1 MNELTD
7 THASGNGSPA
17 GSILRVEIKKKF
29 YADEQILG
37 EIEFSLGPGESM
49 AIVGPSGIGKSTLLR
64 LISGLDTDYEGT
76 ISSPGNVSVV
86 FQEPTLFP
94 WISCLQ
100 NLTESCEISE
110 EQALNWLHR
119 VDLLKC
125 AELFPDQMSLGQQRR
140 LSLARAF
147 GISPKLLLL
156 DEAFVSLDPAIYR
169 DMIQLFKSLKSETQ
183 VATLMITHDIAEA
196 HELADN
202 VYRLSGAPARLL
214 KT

>member
-1 MNELTD
+1 MNERTN
-7 THASGNGSPA
+7 TPEFGNGSRWE
-17 GSILRVEIKKKF
+17 SILRVEIQKKF
-29 YADEQILG
+29 YVDEQILG
-37 EIEFSLGPGESM
+37 EIEFSLGAGESM

-64 LISGLDTDYEGT
+64 LIAGLDTDFEGT
-76 ISSPGNVSVV
+76 ISPPDNVSMV

-100 NLTESCEISE
+100 NLTEACEISK
-110 EQALNWLHR
+110 EQALNWLGR

-125 AELFPDQMSLGQQRR
+125 ADLFPDQMSLGQQRR
-140 LSLARAF
+140 LALARAF
-147 GISPKLLLL
+147 GMSPKLLLL

-196 HELADN
+196 HEIADS
-202 VYRLSGAPARLL
+202 VYTLSGSPARLL

>member
-1 MNELTD
+1 MSDLVD
-7 THASGNGSPA
+7 TRALGNGSPT
-17 GSILRVEIKKKF
+17 GSILRVEIQEKF
-29 YADEQILG
+29 YGDEQVLG
-37 EIEFSLGPGESM
+37 DIEFSLGVGESM

-76 ISSPGNVSVV
+76 ISPPDNVSMV

-100 NLTESCEISE
+100 NLTE
-110 EQALNWLHR
+110 A
-119 VDLLKC
+119 C
-125 AELFPDQMSLGQQRR
+125 ADLFPDQMSLGQQRR
-140 LSLARAF
+140 LALARAF
-147 GISPKLLLL
+147 GMSPKLLLL

-196 HELADN
+196 HELAEN

>member
-7 THASGNGSPA
+7 THVSGNGSPA
-17 GSILRVEIKKKF
+17 GSILHVEIQKKF

-37 EIEFSLGPGESM
+37 EIEFSLGAGESM

-76 ISSPGNVSVV
+76 ISPPDSVSMV

-100 NLTESCEISE
+100 NLTEACEFSE

-119 VDLLKC
+119 VDLSKC
-125 AELFPDQMSLGQQRR
+125 ADLFPDQMSLGQQRR
-140 LSLARAF
+140 LALARAF

-169 DMIQLFKSLKSETQ
+169 DMIHLFKSLKSETQ

-196 HELADN
+196 HELAN
-202 VYRLSGAPARLL
+202 TVHRLSGAPAQLL

>member
-17 GSILRVEIKKKF
+17 GSILHVEIQKKF
-29 YADEQILG
+29 YAGEQILG
-37 EIEFSLGPGESM
+37 KIEFSLGAGESM

-76 ISSPGNVSVV
+76 ISPPDSVSMV

-100 NLTESCEISE
+100 NLTEACEISE

-125 AELFPDQMSLGQQRR
+125 ADLFPNQMSLGQQRR

-147 GISPKLLLL
+147 GLSPKLLLL

-169 DMIQLFKSLKSETQ
+169 DMIQLFKSLRSETQ
-183 VATLMITHDIAEA
+183 VATLMIKHDSAEA

-202 VYRLSGAPARLL
+202 VYRLSGAPAQLL

>member
-17 GSILRVEIKKKF
+17 GSILHVEIQKKL

-37 EIEFSLGPGESM
+37 EIEFSLGAGESM

-64 LISGLDTDYEGT
+64 LISGLDTNYEGT
-76 ISSPGNVSVV
+76 ISTPDGVSMV

-100 NLTESCEISE
+100 NLTEACEISE
-110 EQALNWLHR
+110 EQALNWLRR

-125 AELFPDQMSLGQQRR
+125 ADLFPDQMSLGQQRR
-140 LSLARAF
+140 LALARAF

-169 DMIQLFKSLKSETQ
+169 DMIHLFKSLKSETQ

-196 HELADN
+196 HELAN
-202 VYRLSGAPARLL
+202 TVHRLSGAPAQLL

>member
-1 MNELTD
+1 MSDLFD
-7 THASGNGSPA
+7 TRALGNGSPV
-17 GSILRVEIKKKF
+17 GSILRVEIQKKL
-29 YADEQILG
+29 YVDQQILG
-37 EIEFSLGPGESM
+37 QIEFSLGAGESM

-64 LISGLDTDYEGT
+64 LISGLDTDFEGT
-76 ISSPGNVSVV
+76 ISPPGNVSMV

-100 NLTESCEISE
+100 NLTEACEIPE
-110 EQALNWLHR
+110 DQARNWLRR

-125 AELFPDQMSLGQQRR
+125 VDLFPDQMSLGQQRR
-140 LSLARAF
+140 LALARAF

-169 DMIQLFKSLKSETQ
+169 DMIQLFKSLRSETQ

-196 HELADN
+196 HELAES
-202 VYRLSGAPARLL
+202 VYTLSGSPARLF

>member
-1 MNELTD
+1 MSDLVNTRALR
-7 THASGNGSPA
+7 SGSPT
-17 GSILRVEIKKKF
+17 GSILRVEIQKKF

-37 EIEFSLGPGESM
+37 EIEFSLGAGELI

-64 LISGLDTDYEGT
+64 LISGLDTDFKGT
-76 ISSPGNVSVV
+76 ISPPDNVSMV

-100 NLTESCEISE
+100 NLTEACEISE
-110 EQALNWLHR
+110 DQALNWLHR
-119 VDLLKC
+119 VDLSKC
-125 AELFPDQMSLGQQRR
+125 ADLFPDQMSLGQQRR
-140 LSLARAF
+140 LALARAF

-196 HELADN
+196 QELADN

>member
-1 MNELTD
+1 
-7 THASGNGSPA
+7 
-17 GSILRVEIKKKF
+17 
-29 YADEQILG
+29 
-37 EIEFSLGPGESM
+37 M

-64 LISGLDTDYEGT
+64 LISGLDTNYEGT
-76 ISSPGNVSVV
+76 ISPPDNVSMV

-100 NLTESCEISE
+100 NLTEACEISE
-110 EQALNWLHR
+110 EQALDWLRR
-119 VDLLKC
+119 VDLSKC
-125 AELFPDQMSLGQQRR
+125 ADLFPDQMSLGQQRR
-140 LSLARAF
+140 LALARAF

-196 HELADN
+196 HELADMFTGCL
-202 VYRLSGAPARLL
+202 VRLHNCL
-214 KT
+214 KHRGVFPIVGVRGNLVRVVIGVLQTFCYF

>member
-1 MNELTD
+1 MSDLVD
-7 THASGNGSPA
+7 TRALGNGSPT
-17 GSILRVEIKKKF
+17 GSILRVEIQKKF
-29 YADEQILG
+29 YVDEQILG
-37 EIEFSLGPGESM
+37 EIEFSLGVGESM

-64 LISGLDTDYEGT
+64 LIAGLDTDFEGT
-76 ISSPGNVSVV
+76 ISPPDHVSMV

-100 NLTESCEISE
+100 NLTEACEISK
-110 EQALNWLHR
+110 EQALNWLGR

-125 AELFPDQMSLGQQRR
+125 ADLFPDQMSLGQQRR
-140 LSLARAF
+140 LALARAF

-169 DMIQLFKSLKSETQ
+169 DMIQLFKSLRSETQ

-196 HELADN
+196 HEIADS
-202 VYRLSGAPARLL
+202 VYTLSGSPARLL

>member
-1 MNELTD
+1 MNERTN
-7 THASGNGSPA
+7 TPEFGNGSRW
-17 GSILRVEIKKKF
+17 GSILRVEIQKKF
-29 YADEQILG
+29 YVDEQILG
-37 EIEFSLGPGESM
+37 EIECSLGAGESM

-64 LISGLDTDYEGT
+64 LISGLDTNYEGT
-76 ISSPGNVSVV
+76 ISPPGNVSMV

-100 NLTESCEISE
+100 NLSEACEISK
-110 EQALNWLHR
+110 EQALDWLGR

-125 AELFPDQMSLGQQRR
+125 ADLFPDQMSLGQQRR

>member
-7 THASGNGSPA
+7 TYASGNGSPP
-17 GSILRVEIKKKF
+17 GSILHVEIQKKF
-29 YADEQILG
+29 YGGDQILG
-37 EIEFSLGPGESM
+37 EIEFSLGAGESM
-49 AIVGPSGIGKSTLLR
+49 AIVGTSGIGKSTLLR

-76 ISSPGNVSVV
+76 ISPPDNVSMV

-100 NLTESCEISE
+100 NLTEACEISE

-125 AELFPDQMSLGQQRR
+125 ADLFPDQMSLGQQRR
-140 LSLARAF
+140 LALARAF

-169 DMIQLFKSLKSETQ
+169 DMIQLFKSLQSETQ

-202 VYRLSGAPARLL
+202 VYRLSGTPAQLL

>member
-37 EIEFSLGPGESM
+37 EIEFSLGSGESM

-64 LISGLDTDYEGT
+64 LISGLDADFEGT
-76 ISSPGNVSVV
+76 ISPPDNVSMV

-100 NLTESCEISE
+100 NLTEACKISE

-140 LSLARAF
+140 LALARAF

-196 HELADN
+196 HELAEN

>member
-1 MNELTD
+1 MNESAD
-7 THASGNGSPA
+7 TRALGNGSPA
-17 GSILRVEIKKKF
+17 GSILRVEIQKKF
-29 YADEQILG
+29 YGDDQILG
-37 EIEFSLGPGESM
+37 EIEFSLGVGESM

-64 LISGLDTDYEGT
+64 VISGLDTDFKGT
-76 ISSPGNVSVV
+76 ISPLGNVSVV

-100 NLTESCEISE
+100 NLTEACEISE

-125 AELFPDQMSLGQQRR
+125 ADLFPDQMSLGQQRR

-147 GISPKLLLL
+147 GNSPKLLLL

-169 DMIQLFKSLKSETQ
+169 DMIQLFKSLRSETQ

-196 HELADN
+196 HEIADS
-202 VYRLSGAPARLL
+202 VYTLSGSPARLL

>member
-7 THASGNGSPA
+7 TYALGNGSPT
-17 GSILRVEIKKKF
+17 GSILCVEIQKKF
-29 YADEQILG
+29 YGDDQILG
-37 EIEFSLGPGESM
+37 EIEFSLGVGESM

-64 LISGLDTDYEGT
+64 VISGLDTDFEGT
-76 ISSPGNVSVV
+76 ISPPENVSVV

-100 NLTESCEISE
+100 NLTEACEISE
-110 EQALNWLHR
+110 VQALNWLGR

-125 AELFPDQMSLGQQRR
+125 ADLFPDQMSLGQQRR

-147 GISPKLLLL
+147 GKSPKLLLL

-169 DMIQLFKSLKSETQ
+169 DMIQLFKSLRSETQ

-202 VYRLSGAPARLL
+202 VYRLSGSPARLL